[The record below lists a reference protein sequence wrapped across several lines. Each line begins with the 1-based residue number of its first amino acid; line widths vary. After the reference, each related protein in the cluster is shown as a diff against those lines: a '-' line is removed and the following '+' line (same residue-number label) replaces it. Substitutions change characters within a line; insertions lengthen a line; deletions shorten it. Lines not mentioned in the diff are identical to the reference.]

1 MRIVVTGGSG
11 FIGSHLIPELRR
23 SGHAVFNFDSKNN
36 WVHNL
41 RNPEAPKRIAALK
54 PDVVIHLAAKV
65 GRLFGEDD
73 VQETIV
79 DNAGMTAAV
88 AQVCGQNNIRLLYAS
103 TSEVY
108 GDWDTQLCCE
118 DDPFTRVPHN
128 MYGLSKRWGEEACR
142 LYAPEGLTIM
152 RFSMPYG
159 PGLPAGR
166 GRAALINFLY
176 SALHLE
182 PLTVHRGSERS
193 WCWIGDTVR
202 AVRMLLEL
210 TDGGAFN
217 IGRDDNA
224 MTMREVAEMCCD
236 LTGSPYE
243 LIEEVDPPVMQ
254 TVVKRLSMTKIRD
267 LGWTPRVELEE
278 GMERCLSWVRAKYP
292 IASAA

>member
-1 MRIVVTGGSG
+1 MRVVVTGGSG
-11 FIGSHLIPELRR
+11 FIGSHLIPELKAA
-23 SGHAVFNFDSKNN
+23 GHIVYNFDISSG

-41 RNPEAPKRIAALK
+41 RNPEAPRRIASLK
-54 PDVVIHLAAKV
+54 PDAVIHLAAKV

-88 AQVCGQNNIRLLYAS
+88 AQVCGEHNIRLLYAS

-108 GDWDTQLCCE
+108 GDWDTQLCFE

-182 PLTVHRGSERS
+182 RLTVHRGSERS

-202 AVRMLLEL
+202 AVRLLLEL
-210 TDGGAFN
+210 TQGGAYN
-217 IGRDDNA
+217 IGRDDNNT
-224 MTMREVAEMCCD
+224 TMREVAEMACD
-236 LTGSPYE
+236 LTGAPHD
-243 LIEEVDPPVMQ
+243 LIQEVDPPAMQ
-254 TVVKRLSMTKIRD
+254 TVVKRLSMEKIRD
-267 LGWTPRVELEE
+267 LGWEPRVELDE
-278 GMERCLSWVRAKYP
+278 GMERCLEYVKKTYP
-292 IASAA
+292 LPMAA